1 MTAMQKTE
9 RYGLVPRAWRFIQK
23 PWHEKANHLERRWN
37 RFVSAIPVP
46 FRLPFGPWWLQ
57 ENDNLGE
64 PLRTGTFE
72 REELLFVERFL
83 RPGMTVLDVGA
94 HHGLYTLLASKC
106 VGSSGRVFSF
116 EPSPRERRKLRI
128 HLVLNFC
135 RNVAVQALALAGQ
148 EGSADLF
155 VVQGA
160 QTGCNSLRPPDV
172 FGGTSP
178 VRVRV
183 STLDGWLQTAGLNGV
198 DFVKLDVEGAEL
210 EVLQGAARFLDH
222 RPRPVILAEVQD
234 VRSAPWGY
242 RAKEILK
249 RLNDAGYVWFRLLPG
264 GSLQE
269 LDLSPDSFDGNFVAC
284 PRESTAA
291 LRSFLSPR
299 P

>member
-1 MTAMQKTE
+1 MTATQKTE

-23 PWHEKANHLERRWN
+23 PWHEKANHLEHRWN

-46 FRLPFGPWWLQ
+46 FRLPFGAWWIR
-57 ENDNLGE
+57 ENDNLSE
-64 PLRTGTFE
+64 PLRTKNFE
-72 REELLFVERFL
+72 HDELSFVQRYL

-94 HHGLYTLLASKC
+94 HHGLYTLLASKL

-116 EPSPRERRKLRI
+116 EPSPRERRKLRLHI
-128 HLVLNFC
+128 AFNLC
-135 RNVAVQALALAGQ
+135 RNVTVQALALGSQ
-148 EGSADLF
+148 EASADLF

-172 FGGTSP
+172 VSGTAP
-178 VRVRV
+178 LPVRV
-183 STLDGWLQTAGLNGV
+183 STLDGWLQTAGLNRV

-210 EVLQGAARFLDH
+210 EVLKGAAKLLDQSA
-222 RPRPVILAEVQD
+222 RPVILAEVQD
-234 VRSAPWGY
+234 VRTAPWGY

-249 RLNDAGYVWFRLLPG
+249 HLNDAGYVWFRLLPG

-269 LDLSPDSFDGNFVAC
+269 LDLSPGSFDGNFVAC

-291 LRSFLSPR
+291 LRSFLSPC